1 MTIRQ
6 EKIEKIRILPAQ
18 IEALV
23 KDLSDADL
31 YTAYLANEWTV
42 AQNVHHLADSH
53 MNSFIRIKL
62 LLTDDRPTIKTY
74 DQDAWAQTP
83 DAHDLPVESSLT
95 LLKGL
100 HARWVR
106 LFESA
111 VESDWGRTVIHPEL
125 GEVSLDRFL
134 DIYSEHGEA
143 HIDQIQR
150 TLAAKGTA

>member
-1 MTIRQ
+1 MANRQ
-6 EKIEKIRILPAQ
+6 EKIEKIRVLPAQ
-18 IEALV
+18 VEALV

-31 YTAYLANEWTV
+31 YTAYLPDEWTV

-62 LLTDDRPTIKTY
+62 LLTEDKPTIKPY

-83 DAHDLPVESSLT
+83 DASKLPIESSLT

-100 HARWVR
+100 HTRWVQ
-106 LFESA
+106 LLESA
-111 VESDWGRTVIHPEL
+111 SDSDWARTVIHPEL

-134 DIYSEHGEA
+134 DIYSDHGEA
-143 HIDQIQR
+143 HLDQMQR
-150 TLAAKGTA
+150 TLAAKG